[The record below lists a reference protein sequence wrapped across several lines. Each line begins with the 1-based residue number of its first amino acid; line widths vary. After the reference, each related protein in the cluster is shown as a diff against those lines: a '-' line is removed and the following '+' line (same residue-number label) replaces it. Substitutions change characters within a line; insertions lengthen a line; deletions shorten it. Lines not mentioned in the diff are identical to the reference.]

1 MAELDK
7 KIKITAEQV
16 PPECQESPLMKGDAV
31 FDEVLIKGAW
41 SRAVPGKLR
50 DMLSDWSSSDYDIA
64 DIIAEENA
72 DAADAVKQIKDLLG
86 LKNNEGSDQLIVW
99 KAASKAY
106 DETGRGHDDTSPVLT
121 AMTGQKYERDTIR
134 GCSQGDCVDLY
145 HPADW
150 TDKQIDEFAACY
162 FNTGTEYMVSI
173 TGSDDAYS
181 FYTTEY
187 EEIEV
192 KKQIASDYGVSPD
205 NVTLKIFEGYK
216 KIPVYKT
223 V

>member
-1 MAELDK
+1 MAEDK
-7 KIKITAEQV
+7 KIKITATQV
-16 PPECQESPLMKGDAV
+16 EPECQESPLMEGDAV

-41 SRAVPGKLR
+41 NRTLPGKLH
-50 DMLSDWSSSDYDIA
+50 DMFSDWSSSDYDIA

-72 DAADAVKQIKDLLG
+72 DAADTVRQIKDLLG
-86 LKNNEGSDQLIVW
+86 LKNGEGSDQLIIW

-106 DETGRGHDDTSPVLT
+106 SEAGRGHDDTSPVLT

-134 GCSQGDCVDLY
+134 GCSQSDWADLY

-150 TDKQIDEFAACY
+150 TDKQVDEFAACY
-162 FNTGTEYMVSI
+162 FNTGTEYMVSEED
-173 TGSDDAYS
+173 SDDLYS

-187 EEIEV
+187 EETEV
-192 KKQIASDYGVSPD
+192 KKQIASDYGISPD
-205 NVTLKIFEGYK
+205 NVALKIFEGYK
-216 KIPVYKT
+216 KTPVYRT